1 MGPITIS
8 TTRYAANANIDFQRV
23 IANRCLPRHF
33 PTSTLDFG
41 TFHCAQKITERLNS
55 HLATSETQQLVSSSF
70 DRTVLPN
77 GLRILTS
84 TFRHTNAV
92 SIIFLFGAGSRYE
105 TPELAGASHLFEHM
119 LFKGTPNRPTPR
131 EISEVVEGVGGM
143 INAFTDRE
151 VTGYYSRLAQPH
163 YREGIDLLSDMTL
176 NSLFKDDDI
185 VKEKQV
191 VYEEIRASF
200 DSPGARTSMLLD
212 DLLWPDQPMGRDI
225 AGTVESVGAISRDAM
240 LKYLETQYVASN
252 LVVAVAGNI
261 EHDDVV
267 EQIGELLG
275 GLHDGEILPMFPY
288 EPKPVIKR
296 VSIEHRPTEQA
307 HIAIGMTG
315 LANDDE
321 DRHALSI
328 MSVILGETM
337 SSRLFEEVREQ
348 RGLAYDIHSGAHFY
362 SDCGAFVIESGIDPA
377 RIDEAIP
384 VILNEVGKM
393 RDGVTEAEWKQ
404 ALELTKGRMMLR
416 MEESRAVSSFLGIQ
430 ELLRNNVESVDEIIA
445 KISAVTMEDIKRAAN
460 RVIKSENLVLAI
472 VGPFDD
478 ESHFEDMLTFD

>member
-1 MGPITIS
+1 
-8 TTRYAANANIDFQRV
+8 
-23 IANRCLPRHF
+23 
-33 PTSTLDFG
+33 
-41 TFHCAQKITERLNS
+41 
-55 HLATSETQQLVSSSF
+55 LATSETQQLVSSSF

-92 SIIFLFGAGSRYE
+92 SIMFLFGAGSRYE

-119 LFKGTPNRPTPR
+119 LFKGTPERPTPR
-131 EISEVVEGVGGM
+131 QISEVVEGVGGM
-143 INAFTDRE
+143 LNAFTDRE
-151 VTGYYSRLAQPH
+151 VTGYYCRLAQPH
-163 YREGIDLLSDMTL
+163 YREGIDLISDMTL
-176 NSLFKDDDI
+176 NSLFREDDI

-225 AGTVESVGAISRDAM
+225 AGSVESVGDITRDQM
-240 LKYLETQYVASN
+240 LEYLKTQYVGSN
-252 LVVAVAGNI
+252 TVIAVAGNI
-261 EHDDVV
+261 EHADVV
-267 EQIGELLG
+267 EQITEKLG

-288 EPKPVIKR
+288 EEKPLTKKVAL
-296 VSIEHRPTEQA
+296 EHRPTEQA
-307 HIAIGMTG
+307 HLAIGLTG
-315 LANDDE
+315 LSNTDP

-348 RGLAYDIHSGAHFY
+348 RGLAYDIHSGAHFF
-362 SDCGAFVIESGIDPA
+362 SDCGALIVESGIDPA
-377 RIDEAIP
+377 RVDEAIP
-384 VILNEVGKM
+384 VILNELAKM

-430 ELLRNNVESVDEIIA
+430 ELLRGNVETVDEILSKIA
-445 KISAVTMEDIKRAAN
+445 AVSRDDIKRAAN
-460 RVIKSENLVLAI
+460 RVIKSENLVLSI

-478 ESHFEDMLTFD
+478 ADHFEAMLKFD

>member
-1 MGPITIS
+1 MT
-8 TTRYAANANIDFQRV
+8 
-23 IANRCLPRHF
+23 
-33 PTSTLDFG
+33 
-41 TFHCAQKITERLNS
+41 
-55 HLATSETQQLVSSSF
+55 TSETQPLVTSSF

-77 GLRILTS
+77 GLRILSS

-92 SIIFLFGAGSRYE
+92 SINFLFGAGSRYE

-119 LFKGTPNRPTPR
+119 LFKGTPSRPTPR
-131 EISEVVEGVGGM
+131 QISEVVEGVGGTL
-143 INAFTDRE
+143 NAFTDRE
-151 VTGYYSRLAQPH
+151 VTGYWCRVAQPN
-163 YREGIDLLSDMTL
+163 YRESIDLLADMTL

-185 VKEKQV
+185 AKEKQV
-191 VYEEIRASF
+191 VYEEIRASY
-200 DSPGARTSMLLD
+200 DSPGARVSMLLD

-225 AGTVESVGAISRDAM
+225 AGSVESVGAISRAQM

-252 LVVAVAGNI
+252 TVIAVAGNI
-261 EHDDVV
+261 EHTDVV
-267 EQIGELLG
+267 DQISGLLG
-275 GLHDGEILPMFPY
+275 GLHDGKILPMFPY
-288 EPKPVIKR
+288 EPKPVVKR
-296 VSIEHRPTEQA
+296 VSLEHRPTEQA
-307 HIAIGMTG
+307 HIAFGIAG
-315 LANDDE
+315 LANNDP

-362 SDCGAFVIESGIDPA
+362 SDCGAFIVESGIDPA
-377 RIDEAIP
+377 RVDEAIP
-384 VILNEVGKM
+384 VILNELSKI

-430 ELLRNNVESVDEIIA
+430 ELLRNKVETVDDIIA
-445 KISAVTMEDIKRAAN
+445 NIAAVTQEDIKRAAN
-460 RVIKSENLVLAI
+460 RVIKSENLVLSI

-478 ESHFEDMLTFD
+478 ASHFEDMLKLD